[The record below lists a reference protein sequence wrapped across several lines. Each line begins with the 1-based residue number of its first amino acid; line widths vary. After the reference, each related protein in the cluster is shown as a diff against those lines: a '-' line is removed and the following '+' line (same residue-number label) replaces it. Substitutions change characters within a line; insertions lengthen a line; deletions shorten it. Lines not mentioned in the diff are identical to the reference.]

1 MEVDG
6 INVVGCTAIARSGR
20 RAEIRWRNLRRFFC
34 SWDLG
39 RDGAPRFDR
48 ADLRDRRVTMS
59 LAGYW
64 NDLFLGGFL
73 DVIRRRIELPGGPAA
88 ASNCLIRT
96 PFLRDMSRRVVRVE
110 IGQKPGVVRGTGSSN
125 PSPSSGESGANS
137 TQGFGDLP
145 PSSRLALGAQQRALG
160 AVRAGR
166 GRRTSWGRRGE
177 LGARSGASR

>member
-73 DVIRRRIELPGGPAA
+73 DVIRRRIEAVTRRPCSSKQLSDPNSLFAGYVSTRCA
-88 ASNCLIRT
+88 R
-96 PFLRDMSRRVVRVE
+96 RDRPEARRRPRYR
-110 IGQKPGVVRGTGSSN
+110 KF
-125 PSPSSGESGANS
+125 ESIP
-137 TQGFGDLP
+137 L
-145 PSSRLALGAQQRALG
+145 QR
-160 AVRAGR
+160 
-166 GRRTSWGRRGE
+166 
-177 LGARSGASR
+177 